1 MAKPPANAAT
11 NAAPTPPERS
21 PERSEA
27 GLRAL
32 QQAGDLQVRTAA
44 EFRTLAAEQGLEQAF
59 ASTHVVAAADA
70 GFTDLFSL
78 HLSLGPTD
86 PPIRLR
92 QARVNGVDA
101 LCGSGSGEL
110 VLPAAAAPVLA
121 VLLAGQAVELVATGE
136 ATALQPRRDLHTNL
150 RLEQIG
156 AARLQLQRAIV
167 ENGIVAVSSAPG
179 LTATAL
185 GPLLGPY
192 GSALYNCRG
201 AGSIGLTMPG
211 LAQLGPGS
219 PVLVG
224 GALGWVSGA
233 GSAHQPGVPRSPLGH
248 ALAPGASAAVT
259 VELEGLDPSWVRPC
273 HFEGH
278 GPGLLVA
285 IAAPVPLLNL
295 AMARQAAAGP
305 ELLEAPV
312 LDLAIPRRLKP
323 SLGRVSYAQLLGGRI
338 AVEGRALRAAP
349 ACSPHLA
356 EAAAEQL
363 AGAVRT
369 GALPLRLPVRPLG
382 ARSTLVPLND

>member
-1 MAKPPANAAT
+1 LPKPSASSASS
-11 NAAPTPPERS
+11 PPERN
-21 PERSEA
+21 EA

-32 QQAGDLQVRTAA
+32 QQTGDLQVRTAS
-44 EFRTLAAEQGLEQAF
+44 EFRALAAEQGLEQAF

-70 GFTDLFSL
+70 GFTDQFSL
-78 HLSLGPTD
+78 HLSLGPSD

-92 QARVNGVDA
+92 QARIDGVEA
-101 LCGSGSGEL
+101 LCGCGSGEL

-121 VLLAGQAVELVATGE
+121 SLLAGRAVHVAATGD
-136 ATALQPRRDLHTNL
+136 ATALQPRRELHTSL

-156 AARLQLQRAIV
+156 GARLELQRAIS

-192 GSALYNCRG
+192 GSALYGCGG

-219 PVLVG
+219 PVLAG
-224 GALGWVSGA
+224 GGLGWVTGA

-248 ALAPGASAAVT
+248 ALAPGAAAAVS
-259 VELEGLDPSWVRPC
+259 VDVQALDPRWVRPC
-273 HFEGH
+273 RFEGH

-285 IAAPVPLLNL
+285 MAAAVPLLTL
-295 AMARQAAAGP
+295 AAARQAAAGP

-312 LDLAIPRRLKP
+312 LDLSIPRRLKP
-323 SLGRVSYAQLLGGRI
+323 SLGRVSYAELLGGTITLEGQRI
-338 AVEGRALRAAP
+338 RSAP
-349 ACSPHLA
+349 ACSPQLA
-356 EAAAEQL
+356 EAAAEHL
-363 AGAVRT
+363 ASELREGRM
-369 GALPLRLPVRPLG
+369 PLRLPLRPLG
-382 ARSTLVPLND
+382 NRPTLVPLEG

>member
-1 MAKPPANAAT
+1 M
-11 NAAPTPPERS
+11 
-21 PERSEA
+21 

-44 EFRTLAAEQGLEQAF
+44 EFRALAGEQGLEQAF
-59 ASTHVVAAADA
+59 AATHVVAAADA
-70 GFTDLFSL
+70 GFTDQFSL
-78 HLSLGPTD
+78 HLGLGPTD

-92 QARVNGVDA
+92 QARVDGVEA
-101 LCGSGSGEL
+101 LCGCGSGEL

-121 VLLAGQAVELVATGE
+121 ALLAGRSVHLAATGA
-136 ATALQPRRDLHTNL
+136 ATALQPRRELHTGL

-156 AARLQLQRAIV
+156 TARLELQRAIG
-167 ENGIVAVSSAPG
+167 ENGIVAVSSAAG
-179 LTATAL
+179 LTPTAL

-192 GSALYNCRG
+192 GSALYGCGG

-224 GALGWVSGA
+224 GGLGWVLGA

-248 ALAPGASAAVT
+248 ALAPGASAAVG
-259 VELEGLDPSWVRPC
+259 VELQALDPQWVRPC
-273 HFEGH
+273 RFEGH

-323 SLGRVSYAQLLGGRI
+323 SLGRVSYAELLGGTI
-338 AVEGRALRAAP
+338 HVNGRRLRAAP

-356 EAAAEQL
+356 EAAALHL
-363 AGAVRT
+363 ATELREGRM
-369 GALPLRLPVRPLG
+369 PLRLPVRPLG
-382 ARSTLVPLND
+382 PRSTLVPLEG